1 MAFKQDAARS
11 IRAFQK
17 FVAPALRRFG
27 ARKILPTEY
36 HQDGLARTL
45 DLIAGVDG
53 LIVDRDNL
61 VFGYASRVQFDGK
74 NYESFTI
81 RRSRPNGTKTE
92 FEKLTNPMTIKP
104 AYHVQTFVDE
114 NESRAVVAIAETWRL
129 IKYTLE
135 HPNQWRTA
143 NGGETFYFV
152 PWSKLDGVRVFVVE
166 DERVVEKKLA
176 A

>member
-17 FVAPALRRFG
+17 FVAPALMRFG

-61 VFGYASRVQFDGK
+61 VFGYASRVQFGSK
-74 NYESFTI
+74 NYKSFTI
-81 RRSRPNGTKTE
+81 RRSRPSGEPTE
-92 FEKLTNPMTIKP
+92 LDKLIANAGMAIQPY
-104 AYHVQTFVDE
+104 YHIQAFVDE
-114 NESRAVVAIAETWRL
+114 TEQRAVVGIGETWQTVEFIGR
-129 IKYTLE
+129 
-135 HPNQWRTA
+135 HPEKWRTTST
-143 NGGETFYFV
+143 GETFYIV
-152 PWSKLDGVRVFVVE
+152 PWSEVDDVRVFVVE
-166 DERVVEKKLA
+166 DGRVVEKK
-176 A
+176 